1 MAERVAA
8 EEAEAAQKREKEEQ
22 LAEQRRQRDL
32 ERAAAAEEARKKA
45 LREEEAAERARLRSQ
60 QAKTVPATG
69 DAWRARAPAQ
79 TSVPPRAQNSA
90 PAPSPVSATG
100 PPKIGIAPG
109 GWRQRER
116 KNRQGRLRVLLLRRP
131 PPRPTPRCPIPK
143 RTRTGSRWCR
153 GKALTALGDLEKGRV
168 GPRCARVMYAFSIF
182 VLLYVSF
189 AFFRFD
195 TIRLY
200 RVVAGDPPP
209 KRDAYISG
217 KLLFPLSHFI
227 RENLL

>member
-109 GWRQRER
+109 GWRQRE
-116 KNRQGRLRVLLLRRP
+116 KEKQAGAPAGAATATSPATTNAPLPDTKKDTDGFEMVSGKGPHGSGRLRE
-131 PPRPTPRCPIPK
+131 
-143 RTRTGSRWCR
+143 RTGWAEVCTCHVRVFNFRLVVCFVCFFPIRYHTFVSSGGGRPAT
-153 GKALTALGDLEKGRV
+153 KA
-168 GPRCARVMYAFSIF
+168 
-182 VLLYVSF
+182 
-189 AFFRFD
+189 
-195 TIRLY
+195 
-200 RVVAGDPPP
+200 
-209 KRDAYISG
+209 
-217 KLLFPLSHFI
+217 
-227 RENLL
+227 